1 MKEEDI
7 AEFRDLLLR
16 LKKQL
21 AGNVNH
27 MQHEAL
33 HEWAG
38 MRDELSDMPF
48 EHMADRGSES
58 FAQEMILN
66 ILQNSEAELADVENA
81 LDKIED
87 GTYGICENCN
97 EAIPRARLK
106 ALPFARLCIA
116 CKQEE
121 EAALRAAEQG

>member
-1 MKEEDI
+1 
-7 AEFRDLLLR
+7 
-16 LKKQL
+16 
-21 AGNVNH
+21 
-27 MQHEAL
+27 
-33 HEWAG
+33 
-38 MRDELSDMPF
+38 
-48 EHMADRGSES
+48 
-58 FAQEMILN
+58 MILN